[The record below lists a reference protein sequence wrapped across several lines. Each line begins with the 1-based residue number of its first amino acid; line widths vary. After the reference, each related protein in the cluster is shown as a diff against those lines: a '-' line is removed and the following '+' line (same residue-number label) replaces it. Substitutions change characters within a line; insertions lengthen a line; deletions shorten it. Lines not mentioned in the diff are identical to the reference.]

1 MSEQPLSPQGYNIK
15 DRPVNA
21 NPFWET
27 SPAEEFGEVTAG
39 ANTLETGEPATATV
53 ESVENPGTGKTDL
66 RFSFGIPE
74 GRPGEAGEPGRGI
87 GVVAAETNTGS
98 GVGVHVREMENV
110 QNNEVDLTFH
120 FDFPTEGSGSQSLEF
135 VLLGAYLEGS
145 QPPSN
150 LVSRMREFP
159 VVGFGVAY
167 LDAPDI
173 IPPPPPPP
181 PEVTPP
187 EVMPPE
193 VMPPE
198 IQTRT
203 STSDYE
209 PSHDIQTL
217 IPTSELTSMKDIHL
231 CKTFPTDYGCN
242 VVLCVTVIPE
252 SNGTR
257 IFYDGNVKYMAGLT
271 RIVINGKTYY
281 VNATTINPASQI
293 HFGLCVW
300 GVRLKEGSA
309 YE

>member
-27 SPAEEFGEVTAG
+27 SPAEEFGEVTAE

-98 GVGVHVREMENV
+98 GVGVRVREIENV

-135 VLLGAYLEGS
+135 VLLGTYLEGD
-145 QPPSN
+145 QPPSD
-150 LVSRMREFP
+150 LGRRMREFP
-159 VVGFGVAY
+159 AVGFGVAY
-167 LDAPDI
+167 RGKNDD
-173 IPPPPPPP
+173 
-181 PEVTPP
+181 V
-187 EVMPPE
+187 
-193 VMPPE
+193 
-198 IQTRT
+198 
-203 STSDYE
+203 

-217 IPTSELTSMKDIHL
+217 IPTSELTSMPDIHL
-231 CKTFPTDYGCN
+231 CKTVPANYGCN
-242 VVLCVTVIPE
+242 VVLCVTVSPRL
-252 SNGTR
+252 NGTD
-257 IFYDGNVKYMAGLT
+257 ITYDNDVKYTAGLT
-271 RIVINGKTYY
+271 RIAINGKTYY
-281 VNATTINPASQI
+281 VNATTQKLDNYKY
-293 HFGLCVW
+293 FGLCVW

>member
-27 SPAEEFGEVTAG
+27 SPAEEFGEVTAE

-74 GRPGEAGEPGRGI
+74 GRPGEPGEAGEPGRGI

-135 VLLGAYLEGS
+135 VLLGTYLEEN
-145 QPPSN
+145 QPPSD

-167 LDAPDI
+167 RDKNDK
-173 IPPPPPPP
+173 
-181 PEVTPP
+181 V
-187 EVMPPE
+187 
-193 VMPPE
+193 
-198 IQTRT
+198 
-203 STSDYE
+203 
-209 PSHDIQTL
+209 PSNDIQTL
-217 IPTSELTSMKDIHL
+217 IPTSELTSTPRIHL
-231 CKTFPTDYGCN
+231 SKTLPHKNKST
-242 VVLCVTVIPE
+242 VVLCVEVKPG
-252 SNGTR
+252 SNGTE
-257 IFYDGNVKYMAGLT
+257 IVYDVNVKYIAPMSHL
-271 RIVINGKTYY
+271 VINGMSYY
-281 VNATTINPASQI
+281 VNATPLDLVSR
-293 HFGLCVW
+293 HFFGLCVW